1 VHGTDDDDDDDDGR
15 VERGAT
21 RRRDERR
28 RRARGRVRERTDE
41 SGGDERVREGRD
53 ARERAT
59 RARARDDDGR
69 VRVRRRGRDRG
80 VVGGDETDAEVR
92 TARVDVEVFV
102 PARREHGADGDGA
115 RRRVSRA
122 AVFRALGAEEVES
135 GGEKGARGGWVVRE
149 RWSDVDR
156 DVWDEKPRRGD
167 SAGFRGAMLARR
179 RSSVGERRGA
189 AVFGGRRRRAARE
202 KEFSQW
208 AHVDVVFWIC
218 VLFLVPRRLAA
229 NRSRG
234 RTRVVEVVRGV
245 GAHRFSSFCGIDSN
259 SRLLASLGGRRRG
272 CPPRDRVRLRV
283 VDAQETVR
291 ASEHF

>member
-1 VHGTDDDDDDDDGR
+1 MHGNDDDDDDGR
-15 VERGAT
+15 VERQAT

-53 ARERAT
+53 AHARERAT
-59 RARARDDDGR
+59 GARARDDDGR

-102 PARREHGADGDGA
+102 PARRELGVDGDGA

-135 GGEKGARGGWVVRE
+135 GGEKGARGGGVVRE

>member
-1 VHGTDDDDDDDDGR
+1 
-15 VERGAT
+15 
-21 RRRDERR
+21 
-28 RRARGRVRERTDE
+28 
-41 SGGDERVREGRD
+41 
-53 ARERAT
+53 
-59 RARARDDDGR
+59 
-69 VRVRRRGRDRG
+69 
-80 VVGGDETDAEVR
+80 
-92 TARVDVEVFV
+92 
-102 PARREHGADGDGA
+102 
-115 RRRVSRA
+115 
-122 AVFRALGAEEVES
+122 
-135 GGEKGARGGWVVRE
+135 
-149 RWSDVDR
+149 
-156 DVWDEKPRRGD
+156 
-167 SAGFRGAMLARR
+167 M
-179 RSSVGERRGA
+179 GERRGA

-291 ASEHF
+291 SSEHV

>member
-1 VHGTDDDDDDDDGR
+1 MDDDG
-15 VERGAT
+15 AL
-21 RRRDERR
+21 
-28 RRARGRVRERTDE
+28 ASE
-41 SGGDERVREGRD
+41 SGRTSPVETSGCEREGMSANGR
-53 ARERAT
+53 

-69 VRVRRRGRDRG
+69 VRVRRRGRDRR
-80 VVGGDETDAEVR
+80 VVGSDETDAAVH
-92 TARVDVEVFV
+92 TARLDVEVFV

-135 GGEKGARGGWVVRE
+135 GGEKRARGGGVVRE

-234 RTRVVEVVRGV
+234 RTRVVEVVRGI

-291 ASEHF
+291 SSEHF

>member
-1 VHGTDDDDDDDDGR
+1 MHGTDDDDDDGR
-15 VERGAT
+15 VERQAT

-53 ARERAT
+53 AHARERAT
-59 RARARDDDGR
+59 GARARDDDGR